1 MTVPFFFFFSS
12 RRRHTRC
19 SRDWSSDVCSSDLEP
34 RAGAAV
40 SSRRRRAHPSG
51 RRAPHRGGD
60 RRDARLGGDARRDRH
75 ESGHGARARRAAARA
90 PRAGS
95 ARRGDRR
102 PGRPRGCARLDRGVR
117 SHGARAGPAFPQ
129 GGRPHRDLHRCD
141 ARRHARRPR
150 RGRCPRPRR
159 ARARRDRLGGCGL
172 ARRSAARA
180 RRGARGRHRGARAVR
195 GTVHGGRGPGVRR
208 AVSLGLTL
216 LRATALGALILL
228 LWNPAVSRVESGVA
242 TPLVLLDAS
251 LSMAGQ
257 GGGWRAALDT
267 ARALAHGGVI
277 WRFGDR
283 VTAFDTLPPA
293 DGASRLGP
301 ALAAAAARGGPVVVV
316 TDGAITDAADLPP
329 DLARGPRIVV
339 VPRAPFFDA
348 FVASVDGPR
357 HVSAGDT
364 IRLSVSYGTAGPKEA
379 GRGKREGTLIVNLSG
394 RRIASHRVVLP
405 DRGAGAT
412 ELALPAS
419 RIPRPEWTAL
429 EVRLEGGK
437 DSRSEEGRV
446 GEE

>member
-1 MTVPFFFFFSS
+1 MI
-12 RRRHTRC
+12 
-19 SRDWSSDVCSSDLEP
+19 
-34 RAGAAV
+34 
-40 SSRRRRAHPSG
+40 
-51 RRAPHRGGD
+51 
-60 RRDARLGGDARRDRH
+60 
-75 ESGHGARARRAAARA
+75 
-90 PRAGS
+90 
-95 ARRGDRR
+95 RR
-102 PGRPRGCARLDRGVR
+102 PPRSTLFPYTTLFR
-117 SHGARAGPAFPQ
+117 S
-129 GGRPHRDLHRCD
+129 
-141 ARRHARRPR
+141 
-150 RGRCPRPRR
+150 
-159 ARARRDRLGGCGL
+159 
-172 ARRSAARA
+172 
-180 RRGARGRHRGARAVR
+180 
-195 GTVHGGRGPGVRR
+195 
-208 AVSLGLTL
+208 
-216 LRATALGALILL
+216 RATALGALILL

-348 FVASVDGPR
+348 FVASVEGPR
-357 HVSAGDT
+357 RVAATDT
-364 IRLSVSYGTAGPKEA
+364 VRLTVSYGTAGMREA
-379 GRGKREGTLIVNLSG
+379 GSGMRDPLLAGTLD
-394 RRIASHRVVLP
+394 RRRLTSRRVTLP
-405 DRGAGAT
+405 DSGVVAT